1 MGRSLH
7 NGYKV
12 WDWRVNSEEGYLLRY
27 RDGVMDVH
35 EKSGAFGRRW
45 QRWKVECEAVVLG
58 RPCSVREVEPGVL
71 ATTAIAPP
79 VDIPIEP
86 QTILEVIREWK
97 QNWFWRAFRIVG
109 DLSWVVEAIE
119 DGSLLA
125 VADGSYIRE
134 LFLDACSCAFVF
146 ECQNG
151 GGRILGKLVES
162 SKDVCA
168 YRGEL
173 LGLLAI
179 HLILLAVKKLRPD
192 LTGRVKIV
200 SDCPAR

>member
-1 MGRSLH
+1 MLH
-7 NGYKV
+7 
-12 WDWRVNSEEGYLLRY
+12 Y
-27 RDGVMDVH
+27 RDGFMDVY
-35 EKSGAFGRRW
+35 EKSGVFGQRW
-45 QRWKVECEAVVLG
+45 QLWKEECEAVVLG
-58 RPCSVREVEPGVL
+58 RPCLVREVATGVL
-71 ATTAIAPP
+71 TTTAIAPS
-79 VDIPIEP
+79 VDIPLEP
-86 QTILEVIREWK
+86 QTILEVFREWK

-125 VADGSYIRE
+125 VA
-134 LFLDACSCAFVF
+134 CSCAFVF

-151 GGRILGKLVES
+151 GGRILDKLVES

-179 HLILLAVKKLRPD
+179 HLILLAVKKL
-192 LTGRVKIV
+192 
-200 SDCPAR
+200 

>member
-1 MGRSLH
+1 V
-7 NGYKV
+7 Y
-12 WDWRVNSEEGYLLRY
+12 
-27 RDGVMDVH
+27 
-35 EKSGAFGRRW
+35 
-45 QRWKVECEAVVLG
+45 
-58 RPCSVREVEPGVL
+58 
-71 ATTAIAPP
+71 
-79 VDIPIEP
+79 IPIEP
-86 QTILEVIREWK
+86 QTILEVFREWK

-168 YRGEL
+168 YRVEL

-179 HLILLAVKKLRPD
+179 HLILLAVKKL
-192 LTGRVKIV
+192 
-200 SDCPAR
+200 